1 MNVHGPFHQPRER
14 FRREWW
20 WLAALWL
27 AAGVLL
33 AAVLGV
39 ERHNTEVRER
49 QRLAQQA
56 RTIHDN
62 LGRQLDAI
70 NRALAS
76 LIEVLPRWRGQAD
89 GMERV
94 GQRLRA
100 FSDAMTG
107 VRTMALMDAEGTVL
121 AASRDELVGGHF
133 GQRPY
138 FLAARQAAPGTL
150 VVSPPFR
157 TALGVWAIILARVVP
172 GPDGGFGGIVTAT
185 LDPEEFQ
192 TLLESVRYA
201 PDMLSALA
209 HGDGLRF
216 LMVAEQP
223 GPPGVNLA
231 QPGTLF
237 TRHRE
242 SGRESSVFLGE
253 IEAGGAPRLMA
264 MHTIQPPELRMDKPL
279 VAAAGRDWHMVF
291 ADWRAK
297 AWILGGAY
305 LLVGLAAAGGLH
317 FMQRRRRE
325 IWGQERALAERSA
338 ALEARWRAVLEATN
352 QGVWDWDVRTDKVYY
367 SPVWKTMLGYAEEEI
382 GDSLDE
388 WESRL
393 HPDDRERAHAALQS
407 HMDGETPFYENV
419 HRMRRKDGG
428 YRWFLDRGR
437 TIERDA
443 DGRPLRLV
451 GTHGDVTEQRQHRE
465 RLDRLTENV
474 PGMLYQYQRE
484 ADGRSHFPYASAGI
498 QDIYGFQPEELRQ
511 DASPVFGRIHPDDL
525 QRVGEGV
532 EQSARTLDI
541 WRAEYRVVLPGRGER
556 WVSGQARPQVVD
568 SGTALWHGY
577 IHDVTEAKQQ
587 SIQLQETERLLKH
600 LMNEM
605 PIGLCMVDATGR
617 MYYRNRRFLELFG
630 YTEAEVPTLEQWWLR
645 AYPDA
650 SYREQVIRIWNGAVA
665 RSAESGGDIQDAEYH
680 ITTLDGTQRTVGIG
694 GLTFGSHFLATFI
707 DRTEQKA
714 QSELLHKLAYM
725 DGLTGVANRRHFDQ
739 TLQSEWRRCRRS
751 RQPLALVMIDIDHFK
766 LFNDCYGHQKGDECL
781 QAVAALLRAG
791 FSRSHD
797 LVARY
802 GGEEFICLMPEC
814 DLASARTKAQ
824 ALCRAVQALGI
835 AHGSSRTASVVTISL
850 GVACLVPDGDSSPQG
865 LLARA
870 DANLYRAKTGG
881 RNRVDDGGDLLS

>member
-1 MNVHGPFHQPRER
+1 MIVHGPFHPPRER

-27 AAGVLL
+27 AAGALL
-33 AAVLGV
+33 AVVLSV
-39 ERHNTEVRER
+39 ERHNIELRER

-76 LIEVLPRWRGQAD
+76 LIEDLPRWRGQAD
-89 GMERV
+89 GMERA

-100 FSDAMTG
+100 FSDAVTG
-107 VRTMALMDAEGTVL
+107 VRTMALLDADGTVL
-121 AASRDELVGGHF
+121 AASRDELVGGNF
-133 GQRPY
+133 GQRAY
-138 FLAARQAAPGTL
+138 FLAARQAAPGAL
-150 VVSPPFR
+150 VVSPPFH
-157 TALGVWAIILARVVP
+157 TALGIWAIVLARVVP
-172 GPDGGFGGIVTAT
+172 GPEGGFGGIVTAT
-185 LDPEEFQ
+185 LDPDEFL

-242 SGRESSVFLGE
+242 SGQEASVFLGA
-253 IEAGGAPRLMA
+253 IQAGGAPRLMA

-279 VAAAGRDWHMVF
+279 VAAAGRDWGMVF

-338 ALEARWRAVLEATN
+338 VLETRWRAVLEATN
-352 QGVWDWDVRTDKVYY
+352 QGVWDWDARTDKVYY
-367 SPVWKTMLGYAEEEI
+367 SPVWKAMLGYAEDEV
-382 GDSLDE
+382 GDGLDE
-388 WESRL
+388 WERRL
-393 HPDDRERAHAALQS
+393 HPDDRERVQADLRRHI
-407 HMDGETPFYENV
+407 DGETPFYENV
-419 HRMRRKDGG
+419 HRMRRKDGR
-428 YRWFLDRGR
+428 YQWILDRGR
-437 TIERDA
+437 IIERDA
-443 DGRPLRLV
+443 QGRPLRLV
-451 GTHGDVTEQRQHRE
+451 GTHTDVSEQRQHQE
-465 RLDRLTENV
+465 RLDRLTENL
-474 PGMLYQYQRE
+474 PGVLYQYQRE

-498 QDIYGFQPEELRQ
+498 QDIYGFQPEELRH

-532 EQSARTLDI
+532 EQSARTLGI

-556 WVSGQARPQVVD
+556 WVSGQARPQAVD
-568 SGTALWHGY
+568 SGAVLWHGY

-587 SIQLQETERLLKH
+587 SIQLQETERLLQH

-605 PIGLCMVDATGR
+605 PIGLCMVDAAGR
-617 MYYRNRRFLELFG
+617 IYYRNRRFLELFG
-630 YTEAEVPTLEQWWLR
+630 YTESEVPTLAQWWLR

-650 SYREQVIRIWNGAVA
+650 SYREQVVRTWDEALA
-665 RSAESGGDIQDAEYH
+665 RSAGSGGDISDAEYH
-680 ITTLDGTQRTVGIG
+680 ITTRDGAQRTVGIG
-694 GLTFGSHFLATFI
+694 GLTFGSHYLATFI

-725 DGLTGVANRRHFDQ
+725 DGLTGVPNRRHFDQ

-781 QAVAALLRAG
+781 QAVAAVLRAG
-791 FSRSHD
+791 FNRSHD

-802 GGEEFICLMPEC
+802 GGEEFVCLMPEC
-814 DLASARTKAQ
+814 DLASARTKAL

-835 AHGSSRTASVVTISL
+835 AHQGSQAASVVTVSL
-850 GVACLVPDGDSSPQG
+850 GVACQVPDGTVTPQV

-870 DANLYRAKTGG
+870 DANLYRAKAGG
-881 RNRVDDGGDLLS
+881 RNRVDSGVDLLL